1 MIIMTRLAVAS
12 LLMLAACGPAY
23 TPPPGPPPP
32 PAADMAPSVDLMEAP
47 RLISVAPTLVHGG
60 STDLTVTAVGLDL
73 TKVQAGIWSFG
84 VCPVDAY
91 TYTPISPGSCRLRV
105 QIGVASPLSCDL
117 TLRIANKDAAPTLVG
132 AFGLAP

>member
-1 MIIMTRLAVAS
+1 MIIIKRFAVAS
-12 LLMLAACGPAY
+12 VLLVAACGPAY

-32 PAADMAPSVDLMEAP
+32 PPADMARSVDLMEAP
-47 RLISVAPTLVHGG
+47 RLTSVAPALVHGG

-73 TKVQAGIWSFG
+73 TKAQAGVWSFG

-117 TLRIANKDAAPTLVG
+117 TLRIANKNAPPTLVG
-132 AFGLAP
+132 AFSLAP